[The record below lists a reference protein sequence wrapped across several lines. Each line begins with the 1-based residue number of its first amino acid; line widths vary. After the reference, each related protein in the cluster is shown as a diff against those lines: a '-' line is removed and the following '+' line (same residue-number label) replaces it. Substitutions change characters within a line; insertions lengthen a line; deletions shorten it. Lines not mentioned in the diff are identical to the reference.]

1 MRVATWVLLGALIAL
16 GGCKSDEPTD
26 APAGETAAPVA
37 DEDKDVPDKI
47 DVGGLDLKQK
57 ATVFV
62 LPAPSEIV
70 SLIQEADTS
79 GQLSAAVGA
88 TLPTYEGQER
98 WKAALALG
106 VATADL
112 LIVVPDASDEDLIAR
127 LDNIAA
133 GMQALGSTDEQVA
146 DLTELRAKVAGG
158 AIARDK
164 LVGEL
169 DTLRSD
175 LLVEG
180 REQYGERDVMLIA
193 VGGWARAVNLFATLA
208 EGAETMP
215 EGSEVLKLRIVLDT
229 LLDGVGPDAEVQ
241 PVADALR
248 TILPVATVTGRPDAP
263 PSPEDLVV
271 LKEATSQI
279 LALAVTGGG
288 E

>member
-1 MRVATWVLLGALIAL
+1 MPTKSRAMPTRCLDSGEPPNRRFRVVERRALEHLDGDAL
-16 GGCKSDEPTD
+16 G
-26 APAGETAAPVA
+26 
-37 DEDKDVPDKI
+37 
-47 DVGGLDLKQK
+47 
-57 ATVFV
+57 
-62 LPAPSEIV
+62 
-70 SLIQEADTS
+70 
-79 GQLSAAVGA
+79 
-88 TLPTYEGQER
+88 R
-98 WKAALALG
+98 
-106 VATADL
+106 
-112 LIVVPDASDEDLIAR
+112 
-127 LDNIAA
+127 
-133 GMQALGSTDEQVA
+133 M
-146 DLTELRAKVAGG
+146 LRAKVAGG